1 MPHIFKFY
9 NGVYMQIYNII
20 AGVALLGFGRKL
32 FWLFIGIAGF
42 LFGMEI
48 TPMFFGDQPQ
58 WIQMAI
64 AIGIGFFGAML
75 AMLAQRIA
83 FTFGGF
89 FAGMYLALRVSQYFA
104 MDDFNTMLLLMIG
117 AGIVCAV
124 TATLIMDKAITILA
138 CLVGAGA
145 IVGELHLGHA
155 MNTIVFV
162 ILTGA
167 GYFIQEK
174 LLPASK
180 KD

>member
-1 MPHIFKFY
+1 
-9 NGVYMQIYNII
+9 MQIYNII
-20 AGVALLGFGRKL
+20 AGGVLLVFGRKL

-48 TPMFFGDQPQ
+48 TPIFFGDQPQ
-58 WIQMAI
+58 WIQLSI
-64 AIGIGFFGAML
+64 AMGMGFLGAVL

-89 FAGMYLALRVSQYFA
+89 FAGIYLVLRGAQSFA
-104 MDDFNTMLLLMIG
+104 MDDISTMLLFGLG
-117 AGIVCAV
+117 AGIIGALV
-124 TATLIMDKAITILA
+124 ATMIMNKAITILA

-145 IVGELHLGHA
+145 IVGELHLGHSL
-155 MNTIVFV
+155 NTLVFV

-167 GYFIQEK
+167 GFLIQEK
-174 LLPASK
+174 LLPGRD